1 MKKLAVLA
9 FVAGAALTTSSVAFA
24 QYYEQPRHER
34 QEYRERVECPHGF
47 RVQHGRCVEIVVRQH
62 CEDGWTWRDGHCRP
76 PARRHYNSY

>member
-1 MKKLAVLA
+1 
-9 FVAGAALTTSSVAFA
+9 
-24 QYYEQPRHER
+24 
-34 QEYRERVECPHGF
+34 VECPHGF